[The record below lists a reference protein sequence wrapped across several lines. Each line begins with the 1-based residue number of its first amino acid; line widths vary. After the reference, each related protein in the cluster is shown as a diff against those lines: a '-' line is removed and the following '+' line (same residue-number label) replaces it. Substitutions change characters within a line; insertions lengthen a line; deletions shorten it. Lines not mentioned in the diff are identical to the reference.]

1 MHRTRGLTVRAIV
14 GGTVNSNISNFL
26 WNAPKQCGALV
37 IVPLNGLQSQTNL
50 DSLTRARVFLSQEL
64 SWFLRPSGSPHPRA
78 EIEKRRNWTFF

>member
-37 IVPLNGLQSQTNL
+37 IVPVNGLQSETNL
-50 DSLTRARVFLSQEL
+50 DSLTRARLFLSQEL
-64 SWFLRPSGSPHPRA
+64 FWFLRHLGPRTPA
-78 EIEKRRNWTFF
+78 PR

>member
-37 IVPLNGLQSQTNL
+37 ICASQWFAESNKPRQPYARTRIPLAGT
-50 DSLTRARVFLSQEL
+50 FLVSATL
-64 SWFLRPSGSPHPRA
+64 GSPHPRA
-78 EIEKRRNWTFF
+78 EIKKRRNWIFF